1 MDKKTIKLDLSAIGE
16 GGLQE
21 KVDKELEKVFDNIL
35 DPNTDSKTAR
45 KLTITLTM
53 KPDDSRQTVSTAME
67 VKSQLAPQ
75 KGVATT
81 VLVGQKDGK
90 VYANE
95 LKSTVPGQTYFDEN
109 AVLRT
114 DIGQPIDD
122 LDKGVN
128 EGVIDFNKQKKAGN

>member
-1 MDKKTIKLDLSAIGE
+1 MDKTIKLDLSAIGE

-35 DPNTDSKTAR
+35 DPNTDTKTAR

-53 KPDDSRQTVSTAME
+53 KPDDTRQTVATSME
-67 VKSQLAPQ
+67 VKSTLAPQ
-75 KGVATT
+75 TGVATT

-95 LKSTVPGQTYFDEN
+95 LKSSIPGQMYFDEKGE
-109 AVLRT
+109 VRT
-114 DIGQPIDD
+114 DIGQPVEE
-122 LDKGVN
+122 LEKGIN
-128 EGVIDFNKQKKAGN
+128 EDVIDFNNKKKVGN